1 MARKLRLG
9 NSVPCRLSLPSGQ
22 IPGDPAS
29 SGRILLLR
37 VGESVLA
44 VVDGLDATDNR
55 LEHIYNA
62 APSQDLLVILQNH
75 RTIAA
80 LGPLLA

>member
-1 MARKLRLG
+1 
-9 NSVPCRLSLPSGQ
+9 
-22 IPGDPAS
+22 
-29 SGRILLLR
+29 
-37 VGESVLA
+37 VGILA

>member
-1 MARKLRLG
+1 VSTVASVWPDPRRSRVIRQDLVVAR
-9 NSVPCRLSLPSGQ
+9 
-22 IPGDPAS
+22 
-29 SGRILLLR
+29 
-37 VGESVLA
+37 GESVLA